1 TVTAVYDDPEVAEAQ
16 PFIPRWKPVVLNA
29 LPRPS
34 AATKRKYNEVSS
46 EFWTAVHDT
55 LSGDGTAEQ
64 NLAKLEAKLKRL
76 RGNGW

>member
-1 TVTAVYDDPEVAEAQ
+1 M
-16 PFIPRWKPVVLNA
+16 LNA

-46 EFWTAVHDT
+46 EFWTAVHDK